1 MTKAIE
7 RLANASTGSRLMAAI
22 YWFSEGTARIAS
34 WIGELQKDENFRNLI
49 VPERFERPQGYGL
62 PFPKLTVGIAVFP
75 KTFES
80 IRSANGSPPLANV
93 PPDRDVL
100 EFELVFHQDPL
111 PPLRVDILTTKTPG
125 GGGAID
131 RFLQK
136 FGEGIQQ
143 VEIDVT
149 DVDRAT
155 QILRERFRLEPIYP
169 ATVPGAD
176 GTRINF
182 FLVPTHDGKKV
193 LVELV
198 EQPKRT
204 I

>member
-1 MTKAIE
+1 MPGNIE
-7 RLANASTGSRLMAAI
+7 RLAEHNASLRLQAAQFL
-22 YWFSEGTARIAS
+22 FSEGTGRIAS
-34 WIGELQKDENFRNLI
+34 WIGELQKNEEFRNLL
-49 VPERFERPQGYGL
+49 VPERIERPYGDGL
-62 PFPKLTVGIAVFP
+62 PWPRLTVGVAVLP
-75 KTFES
+75 ETFEQ
-80 IRSANGSPPLANV
+80 IRAANDSPPLANV

-100 EFELVFHQDPL
+100 EFEVEFHQDSL
-111 PPLRVDILTTKTPG
+111 PTLRVDILTTKAPG
-125 GGGAID
+125 GGGAIA
-131 RFLQK
+131 RFLEK
-136 FGEGIQQ
+136 FGEAIQQ

-155 QILRERFRLEPIYP
+155 QILREKFQLKPIYP

-182 FLVPTHDGKKV
+182 FLVPTLDGKKV